1 MRVLIIGSGGREHAL
16 CWSLSGSSLV
26 TELFCA
32 PGNGGI
38 ADIATCLAVDPM
50 DFPAVLNAVR
60 QHGIEFVVVGPEGP
74 LAKGLVDVLEQAG
87 IPAFGPSQAAAQLE
101 SSKSFAK
108 DFCDRFNIPTAAWTS
123 CQTIEQAR
131 NAIARFGAPV
141 VVKADGLAAGKGV
154 TIAETEAEAVAAA
167 QALLGGAMGAA
178 GRTVIVEEF
187 LTGEEASFF
196 ALCDGS
202 TAIPLAGAQ
211 DHKRVGDRD
220 TGPNTGGM
228 GAYSPA
234 PILTPGIQAMAMERI
249 VRPVIAGMAAEGRPF
264 KGILYCGLMLDGEVP
279 RLLEFNVRFGD
290 PEAQVVLARL
300 MSDLMP
306 ALIAARDGA
315 LRNFDLRWY
324 PETAL
329 CVVMAARGYPG
340 PYATGQPIRN
350 LAAVERMDDV
360 LVFHAGTAIAADRQ
374 LVSNGGRVLGITA
387 LGANIVEAQARA
399 YEAVDRVDWPGG
411 FCRRDIGWRAV
422 QRTKAPR
429 R

>member
-38 ADIATCLAVDPM
+38 ADIATCLPIDPM
-50 DFPAVLNAVR
+50 DFPAILAAVR
-60 QHGIEFVVVGPEGP
+60 AQGIEFVVIGPEGP
-74 LAKGLVDVLEQAG
+74 LAKGIVDYLEEHGVAT
-87 IPAFGPSQAAAQLE
+87 FGPSKAAAQLE
-101 SSKSFAK
+101 SSKAFAK
-108 DFCDRFNIPTAAWTS
+108 DFCDRFNIPTAAWVA

-131 NAIARFGAPV
+131 NAIARFGSPV

-154 TIAETEAEAVAAA
+154 TVAASEAEAMAAA
-167 QALLGGAMGAA
+167 QALFGGAMGNA
-178 GRTVIVEEF
+178 GRTVIVEEC

-196 ALCDGS
+196 AICDGR
-202 TAIPLAGAQ
+202 TALPLAGAQ

-234 PILTPGIQAMAMERI
+234 PILTPGIQSAVMERI
-249 VRPVIAGMAAEGRPF
+249 VRPVVAGMAAEGRPF
-264 KGILYCGLMLDGEVP
+264 KGILYCGLMLDGEGP
-279 RLLEFNVRFGD
+279 KLIEFNTRFGD

-315 LRNFDLRWY
+315 LKSLDLRWY

-329 CVVMAARGYPG
+329 CVVMAAKGYPG
-340 PYATGQPIRN
+340 RYRSGEPIRN
-350 LAAVERMDDV
+350 LAAVEGMDDV
-360 LVFHAGTAIAADRQ
+360 LVFHAGTTVASDRQ
-374 LVSNGGRVLGITA
+374 LVSSGGRVLGITA
-387 LGANIVEAQARA
+387 LGANIRESQSRA
-399 YEAVDRVDWPGG
+399 YAAVDRVDWPGG

-422 QRTKAPR
+422 QRTKPPPR
-429 R
+429 